1 MTTALAI
8 ILDGAIYASWLFLV
22 AAGLTIIYGVM
33 RILNMA
39 HGSFYAIGAYCAASL
54 TGWYFSGETGTSP
67 YWSYALLFGSAV
79 AAGLLIG
86 LAIEQG
92 LLRHLR
98 GRDEILMVIVT
109 YALLLILEDA
119 VKLVWGVDP
128 YFAYQ
133 PYRLLGQTSITESLR
148 FANYDLMLVAVAVAV
163 GVIAWWALN
172 RTDRG
177 RLLRAVIHDREI
189 AAAMGVNVNRM
200 FAATFAT
207 GAMLGALAGAL
218 TAPAISVTPGI
229 GVDVIVLAFAVVVVG
244 GLGSIGGAAAGAVLV
259 GLARSLAVHVAPEL
273 ELFVIY
279 AVMFAVLALRP
290 QGLFGQLQARK
301 I

>member
-1 MTTALAI
+1 MTNLFAI
-8 ILDGAIYASWLFLV
+8 LIDGAIYASWLFLV
-22 AAGLTIIYGVM
+22 AAGMTIIYGVM
-33 RILNMA
+33 RVLNMA
-39 HGSFYAIGAYCAASL
+39 HGSFYAIGAYSAASL
-54 TGWYFSGETGTSP
+54 VGWFFSGEHGNP
-67 YWSYALLFGSAV
+67 YWSYVLLLGCALV
-79 AAGLLIG
+79 AGAGIG
-86 LAIEQG
+86 FVVEQG
-92 LLRHLR
+92 LLRFLH

-119 VKLVWGVDP
+119 TKLIWGVDP

-133 PYRLLGQTSITESLR
+133 PYRLLGQSVIAENLR
-148 FANYDLMLVAVAVAV
+148 FANYDLALIAVSILIGLA
-163 GVIAWWALN
+163 AWFALN
-172 RTDRG
+172 RTNKG

-189 AAAMGVNVNRM
+189 AIAMGVNVNAM
-200 FAATFAT
+200 FAATFVI

-229 GVDVIVLAFAVVVVG
+229 GVEVIVLAFAVIVVG

-259 GLARSLAVHVAPEL
+259 GLSRSFAVHLAPEI

-279 AVMFAVLALRP
+279 GVMFLVLAIRP
-290 QGLFGQLQARK
+290 QGLFGQTLARR

>member
-1 MTTALAI
+1 MTNLFAI
-8 ILDGAIYASWLFLV
+8 LIDGAIYASWLFLV
-22 AAGLTIIYGVM
+22 AAGMTIIYGVM
-33 RILNMA
+33 RVLNMA
-39 HGSFYAIGAYCAASL
+39 HGSFYAIGAYSAASL
-54 TGWYFSGETGTSP
+54 VGWFFSGEHGNP
-67 YWSYALLFGSAV
+67 YWSYLLLLGCALV
-79 AAGLLIG
+79 AGAGVG
-86 LAIEQG
+86 FVVEQG
-92 LLRHLR
+92 LLRFLH

-119 VKLVWGVDP
+119 TKLIWGVDP

-133 PYRLLGQTSITESLR
+133 PYRLLGQSVIAENLR
-148 FANYDLMLVAVAVAV
+148 FANYDLALIAVSILIGLA
-163 GVIAWWALN
+163 AWFALN
-172 RTDRG
+172 RTNKG

-189 AAAMGVNVNRM
+189 AIAMGVNVNAM
-200 FAATFAT
+200 FAATFVI

-229 GVDVIVLAFAVVVVG
+229 GVEVIVLAFAVIVVG

-259 GLARSLAVHVAPEL
+259 GLSRSFAVHLAPEI

-279 AVMFAVLALRP
+279 GVMFLVLAIRP
-290 QGLFGQLQARK
+290 QGLFGQTLARR

>member
-1 MTTALAI
+1 MNNLFAI
-8 ILDGAIYASWLFLV
+8 LIDGAIYASWLFLV

-33 RILNMA
+33 RVLNMA
-39 HGSFYAIGAYCAASL
+39 HGSFYAIGAYSAASL
-54 TGWYFSGETGTSP
+54 VGWFFSGEHGNP
-67 YWSYALLFGSAV
+67 YWSYLLLPVCALV
-79 AAGLLIG
+79 AGALIG
-86 LAIEQG
+86 IAIEQG
-92 LLRHLR
+92 LLRFLH

-119 VKLVWGVDP
+119 TKLIWGVDP

-133 PYRLLGQTSITESLR
+133 PYRLLGQAAVGESLR
-148 FANYDLMLVAVAVAV
+148 FANYDLALIAVSVLVGLA
-163 GVIAWWALN
+163 AWFVLN
-172 RTDRG
+172 RTNKG

-189 AAAMGVNVNRM
+189 AIAMGVNVNAM
-200 FAATFAT
+200 FAATFAI
-207 GAMLGALAGAL
+207 GSVLGALAGAL

-229 GVDVIVLAFAVVVVG
+229 GVEVIVLAFAVVVVG

-259 GLARSLAVHVAPEL
+259 GLSRSFAVHVAPEI

-279 AVMFAVLALRP
+279 GVMFLVLAIRP
-290 QGLFGQLQARK
+290 QGLFGQTLVRR